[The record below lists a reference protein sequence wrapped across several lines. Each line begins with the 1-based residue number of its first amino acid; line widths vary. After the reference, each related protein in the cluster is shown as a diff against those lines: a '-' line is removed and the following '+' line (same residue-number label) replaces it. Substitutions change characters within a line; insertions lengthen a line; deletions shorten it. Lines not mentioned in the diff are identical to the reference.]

1 MPRGRRRGEES
12 PVSFFSFQDVM
23 MCTIGMTII
32 STLVLILQLGRSA
45 AAERPA
51 ERAVTQPE
59 AERRVES
66 LRRAR
71 ASLEVRV
78 TDAELERS
86 GDAVHRLG
94 EDRSR
99 IFVGKESLDRLRR
112 EQEEKRARLKA
123 IVQASKADDRA
134 IVAVELMERRDE
146 LQAQLRDLNS
156 RRRIVYL
163 VAPSDTVLPMVT
175 EIAGGRVVVSTDQAK
190 EAPMALPSGDPE
202 QAARAILAVFR
213 SLPDRDR
220 RYFLLVVKPSGI
232 PTYLR
237 LKALLAGDPA
247 TRDVRIGLDLIP
259 EDCWTTDEFPA
270 ADAGTSETKP

>member
-1 MPRGRRRGEES
+1 MPRGRRSEDES

-23 MCTIGMTII
+23 MCTIGITII
-32 STLVLILQLGRSA
+32 TTLILVLQLGRTVAA
-45 AAERPA
+45 AAEQTVPVQA
-51 ERAVTQPE
+51 EDSE
-59 AERRVES
+59 
-66 LRRAR
+66 LR
-71 ASLEVRV
+71 SLEEAREVLARRLSRE
-78 TDAELERS
+78 ELERDI
-86 GDAVHRLG
+86 GA
-94 EDRSR
+94 EDRLAADALALHLTA
-99 IFVGKESLDRLRR
+99 EDL
-112 EQEEKRARLKA
+112 ARLEREVLESRSKLRQA
-123 IVQASKADDRA
+123 VQDQRADNRA
-134 IVAVELMERRDE
+134 LVALELMERRDT

-175 EIAGGRVVVSTDQAK
+175 EISGGRVVVSTDQAR

-247 TRDVRIGLDLIP
+247 TREIRIGLDLIP

-270 ADAGTSETKP
+270 ADAGAPETKP

>member
-146 LQAQLRDLNS
+146 LQSQLRELND

-163 VAPSDTVLPMVT
+163 VAPSERLVPLVT
-175 EIAGGRVVVSTDQAK
+175 EISSARVVVSADQSREGGSAIDGPDPD
-190 EAPMALPSGDPE
+190 EVARRAFIAL
-202 QAARAILAVFR
+202 R
-213 SLPDRDR
+213 SQPGLDRS
-220 RYFLLVVKPSGI
+220 YFLFVLKPSGI
-232 PTYLR
+232 PVYQR
-237 LKALLAGDPA
+237 LKALIEGDP
-247 TRDVRIGLDLIP
+247 TTKDMRIGLDLIP
-259 EDCWTTDEFPA
+259 EDCWTNDHFQPA
-270 ADAGTSETKP
+270 EGNAP

>member
-1 MPRGRRRGEES
+1 MPRGRRSEDES

-23 MCTIGMTII
+23 MCTIGITII
-32 STLVLILQLGRSA
+32 TTLILVLQLGRTVSA
-45 AAERPA
+45 AAEQ
-51 ERAVTQPE
+51 AVPTPSE
-59 AERRVES
+59 ES
-66 LRRAR
+66 ELR
-71 ASLEVRV
+71 SLEEAREVLARRLSRE
-78 TDAELERS
+78 ELERDT
-86 GDAVHRLG
+86 GA
-94 EDRSR
+94 EDRLAADALALHLTA
-99 IFVGKESLDRLRR
+99 EDL
-112 EQEEKRARLKA
+112 ARLEREVLEARSKLRQA
-123 IVQASKADDRA
+123 VQERRADDRA
-134 IVAVELMERRDE
+134 LVALELMERRDE

-175 EIAGGRVVVSTDQAK
+175 EIAGGRVVVSTDQAR

>member
-1 MPRGRRRGEES
+1 MPRGRRSEDES

-23 MCTIGMTII
+23 MCTIGITII
-32 STLVLILQLGRSA
+32 TTLILVLQLGRTVSA
-45 AAERPA
+45 AAEQ
-51 ERAVTQPE
+51 AVPTPSE
-59 AERRVES
+59 ES
-66 LRRAR
+66 ELR
-71 ASLEVRV
+71 SLEEAREVLARRLSRE
-78 TDAELERS
+78 ELERDTS
-86 GDAVHRLG
+86 A
-94 EDRSR
+94 EDRLAADALALHLTA
-99 IFVGKESLDRLRR
+99 EDLDRLEREVLEARSKLRQAVQERR
-112 EQEEKRARLKA
+112 
-123 IVQASKADDRA
+123 ADDRA
-134 IVAVELMERRDE
+134 LVALELMERRDE

-175 EIAGGRVVVSTDQAK
+175 EIAGGRVVVSTDQAR

>member
-1 MPRGRRRGEES
+1 MPRGRRSEDES

-23 MCTIGMTII
+23 MCTIGITII
-32 STLVLILQLGRSA
+32 TTLILVLQLGRTVAA
-45 AAERPA
+45 AAEQ
-51 ERAVTQPE
+51 AVPTPSE
-59 AERRVES
+59 ES
-66 LRRAR
+66 ELR
-71 ASLEVRV
+71 SLEEAREVLARRLSRE
-78 TDAELERS
+78 ELERDT
-86 GDAVHRLG
+86 GA
-94 EDRSR
+94 EDRLAADALALHLTA
-99 IFVGKESLDRLRR
+99 EDL
-112 EQEEKRARLKA
+112 ARLEREVLEARSKLRQA
-123 IVQASKADDRA
+123 VQERRADDRA
-134 IVAVELMERRDE
+134 LVALELMERRDE

-175 EIAGGRVVVSTDQAK
+175 EIAGGRVVVSTDQAR